1 MLNETLGTIDVVWDL
16 SHLYSGQDDPRIQ
29 EDLSFVKEEAKEI
42 ESGFKGKVKELPPEG
57 VLELV
62 KRH

>member
-29 EDLSFVKEEAKEI
+29 EDLSFVKKRQRRSNLDLRERSRNFLLK
-42 ESGFKGKVKELPPEG
+42 GFWSW
-57 VLELV
+57 
-62 KRH
+62 